1 MAETE
6 FIKANAAEKDDVLV
20 GAEIHDPAAVDA
32 AQASRQQV
40 LAAMTNVVK
49 VTFFNYHNG
58 ARVIKWI
65 FLHNFWSNGCSA
77 AKYST

>member
-6 FIKANAAEKDDVLV
+6 FIKANAAEKDDILV
-20 GAEIHDPAAVDA
+20 GAEIHDPAPVDA
-32 AQASRQQV
+32 EQACRKQV

-49 VTFFNYHNG
+49 VAFFNYHNG

-65 FLHNFWSNGCSA
+65 FGLRVLE
-77 AKYST
+77 AKFVVLLVSR